1 MLGSQAFALRA
12 GRFSISCHAIQPWSE
27 LVAETKCASCG
38 GTKFEMVLD
47 RSIANASRAMNFI
60 RCAGCG
66 AAVGVTAYED
76 PGEDIAPLVEAQ
88 NAAVL
93 RIDARLTR
101 LEQGLTSA
109 VEILKRLDK

>member
-1 MLGSQAFALRA
+1 
-12 GRFSISCHAIQPWSE
+12 
-27 LVAETKCASCG
+27 VAETKCSSCG

-47 RSIANASRAMNFI
+47 RSIAHASALNVI

-66 AAVGVTAYED
+66 AAIGVTEYND
-76 PGEDIAPLVEAQ
+76 PAEDIAPLVEAQ

-93 RIDARLTR
+93 RTDVRLTR
-101 LEQGLTSA
+101 LEQTLTSA

>member
-1 MLGSQAFALRA
+1 
-12 GRFSISCHAIQPWSE
+12 
-27 LVAETKCASCG
+27 VAETKCASCG

-60 RCAGCG
+60 RCVSCG
-66 AAVGVTAYED
+66 TAVGVTDYDD
-76 PGEDIAPLVEAQ
+76 PAEDIAPLVEAQ

-101 LEQGLTSA
+101 LEQGLSSA
-109 VEILKRLDK
+109 TEILKRLDT